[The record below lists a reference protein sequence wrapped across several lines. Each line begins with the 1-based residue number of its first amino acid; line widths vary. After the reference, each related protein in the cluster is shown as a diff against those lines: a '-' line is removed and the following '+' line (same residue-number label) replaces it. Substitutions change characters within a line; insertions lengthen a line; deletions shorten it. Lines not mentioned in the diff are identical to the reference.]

1 MNLTYPDEI
10 INKILCGDCIELMG
24 CIPDNS
30 IDLTI
35 SSPPY
40 NIGLE
45 YDVNP
50 DNIGRNEYRKWF
62 KDVAEE
68 IYRITKIGGR
78 LCFNLGVRVNTFNGI
93 DESIDSMNIHNDFKN
108 AEWVSREIITWVKTR
123 EEGNPQSFC
132 GSNTSWGSW
141 ISASNPVCRSY
152 SEYIFVYHKLNPK
165 KEPVGESDIT
175 KEEFM
180 DYSRNVWY
188 FPAETKRR
196 GHPAPF
202 PEELPYRCIRFY
214 SYIDDVIFDPF
225 CGTGTV
231 CKVAKDLNRNYI
243 GIDISSKYVN
253 MSKQRLSQ
261 TKLDGLK

>member
-1 MNLTYPDEI
+1 MKFEYPNDFE
-10 INKILCGDCIELMG
+10 NKILCGDSIEVME

-50 DNIGRNEYRKWF
+50 DNITRDEYRKWIISN
-62 KDVAEE
+62 AIEL
-68 IYRITKIGGR
+68 YRITKIGGR
-78 LCFNLGVRVNTFNGI
+78 LCFNLGNRVNTFSGM
-93 DESIDSMNIHNDFKN
+93 DESIDSMDIHNDFKN
-108 AEWVSREIITWVKTR
+108 VGWESREIITWIKTR

-132 GSNTSWGSW
+132 GSDTSWGSW
-141 ISASNPVCRSY
+141 LSASNPVCRSY
-152 SEYIFVYHKLNPK
+152 SEYIFVYHKRNPR
-165 KEPVGESDIT
+165 KEPVGKSDIS

-196 GHPAPF
+196 RHPAPF
-202 PEELPYRCIRFY
+202 SEELPYRCIRFY
-214 SYIDDVIFDPF
+214 SYIGDIVFDPF
-225 CGTGTV
+225 CGTGTT
-231 CKVAKDLNRNYI
+231 CRVAKDLNRKYI
-243 GIDISSKYVN
+243 GIDLSEAYCK
-253 MSKQRLSQ
+253 MSRERLSQ
-261 TKLDGLK
+261 TKLSELV